1 MAAPLWPNNDQFT
14 FRRQDLLFKRFV
26 KKNHFWKKLFTVD
39 ALFSAH
45 NSSTLREMC
54 GAVENSPQIKF
65 CRFLQRKT
73 SKYRKY
79 LALDEICSDGLKEE
93 NSLLPY
99 HRISRIF
106 CIKWVGDILIWHIF
120 YSWELILVKEILEVN
135 LSDNKKFLECIFSMN
150 I

>member
-1 MAAPLWPNNDQFT
+1 MNDSLLKRTEAFNCLFIITNRARWPHLYGGIMTSLHFVVKIFCLNVSLKNVT
-14 FRRQDLLFKRFV
+14 FERNLLRV
-26 KKNHFWKKLFTVD
+26 HFFP
-39 ALFSAH
+39 AH

-54 GAVENSPQIKF
+54 VAVENSPQIKF

-79 LALDEICSDGLKEE
+79 LALDGICSEGLKEE
-93 NSLLPY
+93 NFLIPY

-120 YSWELILVKEILEVN
+120 YS
-135 LSDNKKFLECIFSMN
+135 
-150 I
+150 